1 MVEIRKAGRSDLED
15 LYAISLATG
24 HQGGDAAHLYNDP
37 DLMGHI
43 YSAPYLMLS
52 PDTCLVA
59 EDGQGVAGFAVGAI
73 ATRAFEDHLEQ
84 EWWPKLSAR
93 YALPD
98 EAKREVWTADQK
110 RSYAIHHPKTAPSAV
125 VSKFPS
131 HLHLNLLPR
140 LQGQGVGRSLLN
152 AWLHMARNLGAKGVH
167 VGINEHNARA
177 LRFWSRHGFS
187 GITTDDRSLASG
199 TIWLGKAL

>member
-1 MVEIRKAGRSDLED
+1 MNIRTTGRSDLED
-15 LYAISLATG
+15 FYAISLATG
-24 HQGGDAAHLYNDP
+24 HQGGDATHLYNDP
-37 DLMGHI
+37 KMMGHI

-52 PDTCLVA
+52 RDTCLVA
-59 EDGQGVAGFAVGAI
+59 EDEHGVAGFAVGAI
-73 ATRAFEDHLEQ
+73 STRSFADHLEE
-84 EWWPKLSAR
+84 EWWPNLRAK

-110 RSYAIHHPKTAPSAV
+110 RSHAIHHPKTTPAAV
-125 VSKFPS
+125 VAKFPS

-152 AWLHMARNLGAKGVH
+152 DWLNMARNLGSEGVH
-167 VGINEHNARA
+167 VGVNEHNERA

-187 GITTDDRSLASG
+187 GKGIEGKTLASG

>member
-1 MVEIRKAGRSDLED
+1 MVKIRRARRSDLED
-15 LYAISLATG
+15 FYAISLATG
-24 HQGGDAAHLYNDP
+24 HQGGDATRLYNDP
-37 DLMGHI
+37 KLVGHI

-52 PDTCLVA
+52 RDTCLVA
-59 EDGQGVAGFAVGAI
+59 EDEHGVAGFAVGAI
-73 ATRAFEDHLEQ
+73 STRLFGDRLEQ
-84 EWWPKLSAR
+84 EWWPNLRAS

-110 RSYAIHHPKTAPSAV
+110 RSHAIHHPVTTPAAV

-152 AWLHMARNLGAKGVH
+152 DWLDIARNLGAEGVH
-167 VGINEHNARA
+167 VGVNKHNERA
-177 LRFWSRHGFS
+177 LRFWSRNGFS
-187 GITTDDRSLASG
+187 GKSIGDKTLASG